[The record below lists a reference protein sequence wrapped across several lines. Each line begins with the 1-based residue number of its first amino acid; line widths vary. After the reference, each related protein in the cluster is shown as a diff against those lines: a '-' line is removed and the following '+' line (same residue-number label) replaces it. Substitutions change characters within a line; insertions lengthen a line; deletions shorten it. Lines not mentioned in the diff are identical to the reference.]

1 MNTPASSPASSLEPR
16 TPRLLDRLVPVSP
29 QWRIPPRKAERLG
42 WLQFLLGVPVV
53 IGAQTFAVILAVIT
67 GFARLTA
74 NGGVETLSG
83 GGIVT
88 AISAAPLVL
97 LGYWLLV
104 RLIGGRPVIEVGGRG
119 AALREFSVG
128 LAMGALLMC
137 AVIGVLALLGSYHV
151 VDVGWSTGILA
162 GLGAGIFAGFTE
174 EILVRGVML
183 RIIEGWL
190 GAWWALA
197 ITAVFFGAAHLT
209 NSHATVFGSVAIVLE
224 AGILLGACY
233 LLTRCLW
240 LAIGVHVAWNF
251 VQGGVFGSDIS
262 GTGSGRG
269 LIEARFTGPDLL
281 TGGSMGVEGSVVAV
295 LLCTTAGLAV
305 LVAVH
310 RRGLIVPP
318 CWRRPAALSS
328 SVVGDGPP
336 PVMSGSAPGVRGAAQ
351 PGSR

>member
-88 AISAAPLVL
+88 AISAASLVL

-183 RIIEGWL
+183 RLIEGWL
-190 GAWWALA
+190 GTWWALA

-233 LLTRCLW
+233 LLTRRLW

-251 VQGGVFGSDIS
+251 VQGGIFGSDVS
-262 GTGSGRG
+262 GTGLGRG

-281 TGGSMGVEGSVVAV
+281 TGGAMGVEGSIVAV
-295 LLCTTAGLAV
+295 LLCTTAGLAM
-305 LVAVH
+305 LLAVY

-318 CWRRPAALSS
+318 CWRRPAAPSS
-328 SVVGDGPP
+328 SAVGDG
-336 PVMSGSAPGVRGAAQ
+336 Q
-351 PGSR
+351 PQS

>member
-74 NGGVETLSG
+74 NGGVESLSG

-88 AISAAPLVL
+88 AISAAPLAL

-104 RLIGGRPVIEVGGRG
+104 RLIGGRPVNELGGRG

-128 LAMGALLMC
+128 LAMGALLVC

-190 GAWWALA
+190 GTWWALA

-233 LLTRCLW
+233 LLTRRL
-240 LAIGVHVAWNF
+240 
-251 VQGGVFGSDIS
+251 
-262 GTGSGRG
+262 
-269 LIEARFTGPDLL
+269 
-281 TGGSMGVEGSVVAV
+281 
-295 LLCTTAGLAV
+295 
-305 LVAVH
+305 
-310 RRGLIVPP
+310 
-318 CWRRPAALSS
+318 
-328 SVVGDGPP
+328 
-336 PVMSGSAPGVRGAAQ
+336 
-351 PGSR
+351 

>member
-53 IGAQTFAVILAVIT
+53 IGAQIFATILAVIT

-88 AISAAPLVL
+88 AISAAPLAL

-104 RLIGGRPVIEVGGRG
+104 RLIGGRPVIELGGRG
-119 AALREFSVG
+119 AALRELLVG

-137 AVIGVLALLGSYHV
+137 AVIAVLTLLGSYHV
-151 VDVGWSTGILA
+151 VDVGWSTGVLA
-162 GLGAGIFAGFTE
+162 GLQAGILAGFTE

-183 RIIEGWL
+183 RLIEGWL
-190 GAWWALA
+190 GTWWALA
-197 ITAVFFGAAHLT
+197 ITAVFFGVAHLG
-209 NSHATVFGSVAIVLE
+209 NPQATVFGAVAIILE

-233 LLTRCLW
+233 LLTRRLW
-240 LAIGVHVAWNF
+240 LAIGVHASWNF
-251 VQGGVFGSDIS
+251 IQGGVFGSDVS
-262 GTGSGRG
+262 GTGMIKRG
-269 LIEARFTGPDLL
+269 LFEATFHGPDWL
-281 TGGSMGVEGSVVAV
+281 TGGHMGVEGSVVTVVVCATAAAV
-295 LLCTTAGLAV
+295 ILLAAR
-305 LVAVH
+305 
-310 RRGLIVPP
+310 RRGMLLAPR
-318 CWRRPAALSS
+318 WRRPAPAEDG
-328 SVVGDGPP
+328 VVE
-336 PVMSGSAPGVRGAAQ
+336 R
-351 PGSR
+351 R